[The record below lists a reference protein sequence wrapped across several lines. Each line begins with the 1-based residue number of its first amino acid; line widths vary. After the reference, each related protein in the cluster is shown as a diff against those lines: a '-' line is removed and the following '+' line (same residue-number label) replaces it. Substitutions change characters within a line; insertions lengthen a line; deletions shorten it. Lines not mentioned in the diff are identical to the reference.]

1 MLTRVELQSKLEE
14 LLGSKHVY
22 YQPPESLKMEY
33 PAIVYSKKDI
43 KSTNADDI
51 KYSFDNCYEVIVIDK
66 KPDNVVIEKML
77 LTFLY
82 SSYDRHY
89 KADNLNHDVLTIY
102 Y

>member
-1 MLTRVELQSKLEE
+1 MSTRVELQSKLEE

-43 KSTNADDI
+43 KSTNADNI
-51 KYSFDNCYEVIVIDK
+51 KYSYSNCYEVIVINK
-66 KPDNVVIEKML
+66 KPDNVVIEKIL
-77 LTFLY
+77 SLPYTTFN
-82 SSYDRHY
+82 RHY